1 VSDDRNQPL
10 EEVEAPPDSRF
21 AIVWSR
27 FNHQI
32 VRKLLDGAQACFSEH
47 GLSTSSIY
55 IVEVPGAWE
64 LPHAAQKLA
73 ETGNFDAVIVL
84 GAIIRGGTPHFDY
97 VSQGT
102 ALGIARVALDTGIPV
117 VFGVLTTDDE
127 TQALERAGGAHGNKG
142 RDAAL
147 TAIEMA
153 TLARKLA
160 NDGITTK
167 RA

>member
-27 FNHQI
+27 FNHQV

>member
-1 VSDDRNQPL
+1 MSEDRNMPL
-10 EEVEAPPDSRF
+10 TVVEAPADARF
-21 AIVWSR
+21 AIAWSR
-27 FNHQI
+27 FNHH
-32 VRKLLDGAQACFSEH
+32 VVSRLLDGAKACFSEL
-47 GLSTSSIY
+47 GIAESSICV
-55 IVEVPGAWE
+55 VEVPGAWE
-64 LPHAAQKLA
+64 LPLAAQKLA
-73 ETGNFDAVIVL
+73 ESGRFDGVVVL

-97 VSQGT
+97 VSEGT
-102 ALGIARVALDTGIPV
+102 ALGIGRVALDTGIPV

-127 TQALERAGGAHGNKG
+127 AQALERAGGAHGNKG